1 LYGGGSVAAHSGRG
15 ITCSVMTA
23 GPAGEA
29 HPIGLDGG
37 DNEAKGDEGQDR
49 AQNEQGMMMAGW
61 H

>member
-1 LYGGGSVAAHSGRG
+1 
-15 ITCSVMTA
+15 MTA

-29 HPIGLDGG
+29 HPKGLDGG